1 MPRLFLRP
9 IAALAIMVMAGTL
22 CGCVA
27 YPAGYADSPG
37 YYAPRAAVIIARPL
51 IAGGYG
57 GYTSD
62 HRGDYRG
69 AYRGGWH
76 GR

>member
-1 MPRLFLRP
+1 MPRIFLRP

-51 IAGGYG
+51 IAGG
-57 GYTSD
+57 
-62 HRGDYRG
+62 
-69 AYRGGWH
+69 
-76 GR
+76 